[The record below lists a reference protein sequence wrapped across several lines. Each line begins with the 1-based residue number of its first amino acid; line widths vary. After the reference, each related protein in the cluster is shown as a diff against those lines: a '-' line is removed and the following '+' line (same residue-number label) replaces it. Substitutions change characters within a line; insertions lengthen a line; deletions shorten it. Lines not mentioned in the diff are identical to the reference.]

1 MLRQLI
7 DLLADSHTGLGVED
21 LARRLDTST
30 AAVEGALDLLV
41 RKGRLIKGGPRSGAC
56 DGCAAVTLCNP
67 LQGCTTRYFIA
78 PGGVRLIFPDDKAH
92 PDAAQP

>member
-1 MLRQLI
+1 MMRQLI
-7 DLLADSHTGLGVED
+7 DLLAESRSGLGVED
-21 LARRLDTST
+21 LARRLDASP

-56 DGCAAVTLCNP
+56 EGCAAVTLCNP

-78 PGGVRLIFPDDKAH
+78 PGGVRLVFPEDQA
-92 PDAAQP
+92 

>member
-1 MLRQLI
+1 MVRQLI
-7 DLLADSHTGLGVED
+7 DLLADSRTGMGVED
-21 LARRLDTST
+21 LARRLNTSP

-41 RKGRLIKGGPRSGAC
+41 RKGRLIKGGPRSGIC

-78 PGGVRLIFPDDKAH
+78 PGGIRLIWPEPDPGEA
-92 PDAAQP
+92 PPAV

>member
-1 MLRQLI
+1 MMRQLI
-7 DLLADSHTGLGVED
+7 DLLAESRTGLGVED
-21 LARRLDTST
+21 LARRLDASP

-78 PGGVRLIFPDDKAH
+78 PDGVRLIWPTEE
-92 PDAAQP
+92 

>member
-1 MLRQLI
+1 MMRQLI
-7 DLLADSHTGLGVED
+7 DLLAESRTGLGVED
-21 LARRLDTST
+21 LARRLDATP

-78 PGGVRLIFPDDKAH
+78 PGGVRLIWPMEE
-92 PDAAQP
+92 

>member
-1 MLRQLI
+1 MMRQLI
-7 DLLADSHTGLGVED
+7 DLLAESRTGLGVEE
-21 LARRLDTST
+21 LARRLDASPT
-30 AAVEGALDLLV
+30 AVEGALDLLV

-78 PGGVRLIFPDDKAH
+78 PGGVRLIWPTEE
-92 PDAAQP
+92 